1 MGIAGSNAT
10 GGGVG
15 IRVAGTVDFERRR
28 ALHRARAKELA
39 PEVAALVDTP
49 RAHLEEHRQ
58 SALRAL
64 LNRCVQRSEWYRDR
78 FAGLEPESFRLEE
91 LASLPTMTKSD
102 LMTNF
107 DAVATDPRVTLERCE
122 AHIASDEP
130 YMDSDLLVMAS
141 GGTSGVR
148 AIGVVDWE
156 CAARTSTALPRFLLR
171 WARRTGRIQ
180 GPPRTTVIAAGPGPH
195 ASFVL
200 GRVFGFGDPNGPR
213 LSVLQPLEEIVAA
226 LNRADPDHV
235 ICYASLLP
243 HLLEEARAG
252 RLRNRPRVVTPA
264 AEPLAD
270 EHEHALVEEWGSAV
284 LSSWGAT
291 EVGLLGGGTG
301 FDSGMLLY
309 DDLLIIE
316 PVDADGR
323 PVPAGTRCAKLFV
336 TPLYRTALPLVR
348 YELTDQLTVLDEP
361 ASCGSAF
368 TRVTNVV
375 GRLEEEFVYRG
386 GPSVHPHVFGD
397 VLGRNPAFRSYQ
409 VEQTPRGADVRIIA
423 STEID
428 AHGVR
433 RELEERLA
441 RLGLVDPEVRVQRV
455 TELPRR
461 GAASKLSR
469 FLPLVR
475 GSRG

>member
-1 MGIAGSNAT
+1 MPITDPNTT
-10 GGGVG
+10 GEGVG
-15 IRVAGTVDFERRR
+15 APGAVDFERRR
-28 ALHRARAKELA
+28 AAHRARAAELA
-39 PEVAALVDTP
+39 PEVAALVDAP
-49 RAHLEEHRQ
+49 RSRLEEHRLR
-58 SALRAL
+58 AFRAL
-64 LNRCVQRSEWYRDR
+64 LDRCLEGSEWYRDR
-78 FAGLEPESFRLEE
+78 FAGLDPERFRLEE

-107 DAVATDPRVTLERCE
+107 DAVATDPRITLERCE
-122 AHIASDEP
+122 AHLASGEP
-130 YMDSDLLVMAS
+130 YMDGDLVVMAS
-141 GGTSGVR
+141 GGASGVR

-156 CAARTSTALPRFLLR
+156 CAARTATALPRFLMR
-171 WARRTGRIQ
+171 WARRIGRIQ
-180 GPPRTTVIAAGPGPH
+180 GTPRTAVIAAGPGPH

-200 GRVFGFGDPNGPR
+200 GRVFGFGGPGGPR
-213 LSVLQPLEEIVAA
+213 LSVLQPLEEIVEA
-226 LNRADPDHV
+226 LNQADPDHV
-235 ICYASLLP
+235 VCYSSLLP

-252 RLRNRPRVVTPA
+252 RLHNRPRVVTPA

-270 EHEHALVEEWGSAV
+270 EHENALIEEWGCAI

-291 EVGLLGGGTG
+291 EAGLLGGGSG
-301 FDSGMLLY
+301 FDPGMLLY

-323 PVPAGTRCAKLFV
+323 AVPPGTRCAKLFV

-348 YELTDQLTVLDEP
+348 YELTDQLTVLDQP
-361 ASCGSAF
+361 TSCGSAF
-368 TRVTNVV
+368 TRATNVV

-397 VLGRNPAFRSYQ
+397 LLGRYPTFRSFQ

-423 STEID
+423 STDID
-428 AHGVR
+428 AHSIR
-433 RELEERLA
+433 RDLEERLA
-441 RLGLVDPEVRVQRV
+441 RLGLADPEVRVQRV

-469 FLPLVR
+469 FLPLER
-475 GSRG
+475 GSH